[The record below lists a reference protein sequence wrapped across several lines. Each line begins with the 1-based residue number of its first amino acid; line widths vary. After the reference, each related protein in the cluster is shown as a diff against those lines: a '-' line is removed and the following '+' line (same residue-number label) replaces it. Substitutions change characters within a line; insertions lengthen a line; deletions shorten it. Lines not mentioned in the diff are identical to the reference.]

1 MTGQASEPVYLMVDE
16 GGATVR
22 DARSLWGKTTR
33 DTVEAVQAVEGA
45 DADVLAIGPAG
56 EHRVRFAC
64 LAHYW
69 KNREGVAGRGGIGAV
84 WGAKHLKAVCV
95 KGARKTT
102 VADPARLKQLVDE
115 TREPMKKG
123 TANLT
128 TYGTPFL
135 TGPINALGAFGA
147 YNVRQETYAD
157 WELLDG
163 RSLKAHYHDRDTTCL
178 KCPVACGKH
187 FAVPAD
193 VPDYGG
199 VRGKM
204 PEYETIFAFG
214 SMLGNSNA
222 PSIVHANILCDLL
235 GLDSISMGVTLAFVA
250 ECLERGLLDPA
261 DVGVPFG
268 WADHAGMIRLVEQTA
283 RREGFGDRLAE
294 GSWRLAQAIGRG
306 AERLPYAVK
315 GLELPA
321 HSARALK
328 GMSIGYATATRG
340 GSHHDTRPTPQYAPG
355 FDRRST
361 EDKPAFAATS
371 QHFTAVDDSLVMC
384 RFTSERGFG
393 LFLNDA
399 YAGLLSAVT
408 GWDVDAP
415 ELERIG
421 ERIVNLERL
430 FGVREGVRR
439 KDDVLPWRVMHEP
452 IPDGP
457 SAGMHCPPEELAGML
472 DAYYALRGWDA
483 DGVPTPER
491 LTALG
496 LDAVPGALA
505 LASSVRVTTI
515 RGPRTRVSKAGMG
528 PSAPTA
534 RPGAEPPSL
543 ADCVPGITWPG
554 SSGTWSDPGSDGDR
568 GHLHRGA
575 GVPALSPRRG
585 AGCSTRTRRGLFVAD
600 RPPCWRTWRCGSWPP
615 APADFRTLSDFR
627 KRHSAALAALFTRAC
642 ACAGAPGW

>member
-1 MTGQASEPVYLMVDE
+1 MTGYGGRTLHVDLTSGRTEVRSLDERTARAFLGGNGLAARLLWEAVPPGTDAFDPANAVALAVGPVTDTLVPGNSRACVATKSPLTGLFFDSTFGGRFPATLKRTGFDAVVVTGRAPHPVHLAVDE
-16 GGATVR
+16 DGATVR
-22 DARSLWGKTTR
+22 DARGLWGKTTR
-33 DTVEAVQAVEGA
+33 DTVEAIQATDGA
-45 DADVLAIGPAG
+45 ETDVLATGPAG

-84 WGAKHLKAVCV
+84 WGAKNLKAVSV
-95 KGARKTT
+95 RGSRKTA
-102 VADPARLKQLVDE
+102 VADPGRLKQLVDE

-135 TGPINALGAFGA
+135 TGPINAIGGLGA
-147 YNVRQETYAD
+147 YNLKQETYAQ
-157 WELLDG
+157 WEVIDG
-163 RSLKAHYHDRDTTCL
+163 RSLKEHYHDRDTTCL
-178 KCPVACGKH
+178 RCPVACGKQ
-187 FAVPAD
+187 FAIPDD
-193 VPDYGG
+193 VPGYGG

-204 PEYETIFAFG
+204 PEYETLFAFG
-214 SMLGNSNA
+214 SMLGNANA
-222 PSIVHANILCDLL
+222 PSIVRANILCDLL

-250 ECLERGLLDPA
+250 ECLEKGLLGPA

-268 WADHAGMIRLVEQTA
+268 WADHAGMVRLIEQTA

-294 GSWRLAQAIGRG
+294 GSWRLAREIGGG
-306 AERLPYAVK
+306 ADRLPYAVK

-340 GSHHDTRPTPQYAPG
+340 GSHHDTRPTPQYAQG

-361 EDKPAFAATS
+361 GDKPAFAAKS

-393 LFLNDA
+393 VFLNEA

-408 GWDVDAP
+408 GWSVDVA

-430 FGVREGVRR
+430 FNVREGVRR
-439 KDDVLPWRVMHEP
+439 KDDVLPWKVMHEP

-457 SAGMHCPPEELAGML
+457 SAGMHCPPEELGAML

-483 DGVPTPER
+483 DGVPTRER
-491 LTALG
+491 LTDLA
-496 LDAVPGALA
+496 LDAVPGVL
-505 LASSVRVTTI
+505 
-515 RGPRTRVSKAGMG
+515 G
-528 PSAPTA
+528 
-534 RPGAEPPSL
+534 
-543 ADCVPGITWPG
+543 
-554 SSGTWSDPGSDGDR
+554 
-568 GHLHRGA
+568 
-575 GVPALSPRRG
+575 
-585 AGCSTRTRRGLFVAD
+585 
-600 RPPCWRTWRCGSWPP
+600 
-615 APADFRTLSDFR
+615 
-627 KRHSAALAALFTRAC
+627 
-642 ACAGAPGW
+642 